1 MSLNNYDLKSMIAD
15 AVSQEH
21 LNYSPNCIIPLFH
34 GTDRALYDMGAEK
47 RQALRMACGIVI
59 DFLLPIYESHNFE
72 AISSRNKSAILGAL
86 HVKVLNAYSKA
97 TLRHNNCA
105 TYQYNETYLTFNP
118 DKANT
123 YAQNAWVC
131 GELGY
136 VAYWLWRGMEP
147 LRYDLPDLTSDQMHA
162 IEQVKAAGART
173 PDPIILAFFN
183 IPKDRLQTE
192 KGDKIDW
199 GRQIDWFLKNIH
211 HGEVRVLGEF
221 DISQGVII
229 DIATLPIASQA

>member
-1 MSLNNYDLKSMIAD
+1 MSLRNYDLKSMIAD
-15 AVSQEH
+15 AVLDADLSD
-21 LNYSPNCIIPLFH
+21 SPNCIIPLFH
-34 GTDRALYDMGAEK
+34 GTDRALYVMGAEK

-72 AISSRNKSAILGAL
+72 AISSQNKSAILGAL

-105 TYQYNETYLTFNP
+105 TYQYNETYLTFDP

-147 LRYDLPDLTSDQMHA
+147 LKYVLPSLTIDQMHA
-162 IEQVKAAGART
+162 LELVKAAGTRT
-173 PDPIILAFFN
+173 PNPIVLAFFN
-183 IPKDRLQTE
+183 VPKERLRTE
-192 KGDKIDW
+192 KGDHIDW
-199 GRQIDWFLKNIH
+199 MRQIDWFLKH
-211 HGEVRVLGEF
+211 RHYGEVRVLGEF
-221 DISQGVII
+221 DISEGIII
-229 DIATLPIASQA
+229 DIATLPIATQL